1 MNHEK
6 PIDYDIEN
14 FWLGFKQSM
23 INFYKKNTVILSRP
37 IDKWCEELNKLQSQ
51 KKYIDIE
58 NSIIKKICLYAIDLL
73 RCHDDYNICILITNI
88 KRWDKISIKYKF
100 YRDIIDY
107 NNDNNHNNTD
117 TDINN
122 YHIKKKKRYEEKKAC
137 NFVIILVE
145 IYNIILKKNIE
156 DKSVFDDI
164 EIYLIFHNYMPLVNY
179 AIKNNL
185 HSILDK
191 LFNYDIEIYFKTLK
205 KFNLLDNKKYIINKN
220 IPLSGTKFIK
230 LINQLNLI

>member
-1 MNHEK
+1 MNNEK
-6 PIDYDIEN
+6 PIDYDIET

-23 INFYKKNTVILSRP
+23 INFYKKNNVILSRP
-37 IDKWCEELNKLQSQ
+37 IDKWCEELNNLQVK

-73 RCHDDYNICILITNI
+73 RCHDDYNINILTTNI

-100 YRDIIDY
+100 YRNIINC
-107 NNDNNHNNTD
+107 NNNNNN
-117 TDINN
+117 N
-122 YHIKKKKRYEEKKAC
+122 KKSYEDKKAC

-156 DKSVFDDI
+156 NKSVFDDI

-185 HSILDK
+185 NSILDK
-191 LFNYDIEIYFKTLK
+191 LFNYDNEIYIKTLK
-205 KFNLLDNKKYIINKN
+205 NFDLLDNKYIINKN

-230 LINQLNLI
+230 LINQINLI